1 MKLTL
6 LNNILIF
13 RIFYFIFVLIYSSS
27 SFAQSPHSF
36 KYQAVVRDANGAA
49 ISNSSVG
56 VMINIYMDSC
66 NGNNVY
72 RETFVV
78 TSNDYGLINLNVGE
92 GQVISPTPIGALNW
106 SSGSFFIETS
116 IDLTGSGSN
125 FQYMSCS
132 QLLSVPYALYAEN
145 AGSSTPGPQGVTGP
159 TGSGGST
166 GPTGPIGPPG
176 ATGLQGI
183 QGATGPQ
190 GLPGVT
196 GSVGLQGVTGPAG
209 ATGLQGP
216 TGPPGATGSSATN
229 HDWYGAST
237 TSPAANIN
245 DDIYTNGNVGIG
257 KNNPQTSLDVVGTAT
272 ITNQTDGAVLLDL
285 NSERNWQFKQLGT
298 GAASSL
304 ELASINGGGNKNF
317 VINTL
322 GNVGVGTQTPQKK
335 LDVSGNRAD
344 LLLKTTE
351 SSAMNGDVLSS
362 ILFYNDDMSSGATGK
377 RIGSGIRYRAQD
389 DYGRGQ
395 LEFTNSTTNPSSSWN
410 DTPNYSDNTVTRMV
424 IKYDGKIGMGTT
436 SPARNLEIENNGSYV
451 GLKIQ
456 NTDATSAWSILE
468 KDNNMFTIFQDG
480 ENYHRLTIDSSGN
493 VGIGTTTPAYKLH
506 VYGRIKTSGITES
519 SDERLKENINDLT
532 ASLEKVLQLRGVTY
546 NWKDK
551 NEYSSATQIGLIAQE
566 VKKIIPELVDQDQ
579 QGLYSVQYSHLVP
592 LLVEAIKELN
602 TLLGQTQQNV
612 LNLEDKV
619 AENKEEIQ
627 QLNQVL
633 LDIYGYLGIAPNE
646 NVKKDISKK

>member
-1 MKLTL
+1 MKKII
-6 LNNILIF
+6 IL
-13 RIFYFIFVLIYSSS
+13 FIVFLSCYNLIS
-27 SFAQSPHSF
+27 QSPHSF
-36 KYQAVVRDANGAA
+36 KYQAVVRDANGTA
-49 ISNSSVG
+49 ISSSSVG
-56 VMINIYMDSC
+56 VMINIYQDSC

-92 GQVISPTPIGALNW
+92 GQMISPTPLGALNW

-116 IDLTGSGSN
+116 IDLTGAGSN
-125 FQYMSCS
+125 HQVMTCN

-159 TGSGGST
+159 TGSEGST
-166 GPTGPIGPPG
+166 GPTGPTGPPG

-183 QGATGPQ
+183 QGATGVQ
-190 GLPGVT
+190 GIPGVT
-196 GSVGLQGVTGPAG
+196 GSMGLQGITGPAG
-209 ATGLQGP
+209 VTGVQGLQGP

-229 HDWYGAST
+229 HDWYDAGT
-237 TSPAANIN
+237 TSPPANIN

-436 SPARNLEIENNGSYV
+436 SPARNLEIENTGSYV

-480 ENYHRLTIDSSGN
+480 VNYHRLTIDSTGN

-532 ASLEKVLQLRGVTY
+532 ESLEKVLQLRGVTY

-551 NEYSSATQIGLIAQE
+551 NDYSSATQIGLIAQE
-566 VKKIIPELVDQDQ
+566 VKNIIPELVDQDQ
-579 QGLYSVQYSHLVP
+579 EGFYSVQYSHLVP

-602 TLLGQTQQNV
+602 SLLDQTQQNV
-612 LNLEDKV
+612 HKLEGKV
-619 AENKEEIQ
+619 ADNKDEIQ
-627 QLNQVL
+627 QLNHLL
-633 LDIYGYLGIAPNE
+633 LDIYGHLGIAPNV

>member
-1 MKLTL
+1 MKKIVITL
-6 LNNILIF
+6 KFLCVITILN
-13 RIFYFIFVLIYSSS
+13 
-27 SFAQSPHSF
+27 AQSPHSF
-36 KYQAVVRDANGAA
+36 KYQAVVRDANGTA
-49 ISNSSVG
+49 ISNSPVG
-56 VMINIYMDSC
+56 VMINIFQDSC

-72 RETFVV
+72 RETFLVN
-78 TSNDYGLINLNVGE
+78 SNDYGLINLNVGE
-92 GQVISPTPIGALNW
+92 GQMVSPTPLGALNW
-106 SSGSFFIETS
+106 SSGSFFIETA
-116 IDLTGSGSN
+116 IDLVGSGSN
-125 FQYMSCS
+125 YQYMSCS

-145 AGSSTPGPQGVTGP
+145 AGSSMPGPQGA
-159 TGSGGST
+159 T
-166 GPTGPIGPPG
+166 GPTGPPGVTGPIG
-176 ATGLQGI
+176 L
-183 QGATGPQ
+183 QGATGAAGTTGQQ
-190 GLPGVT
+190 GM
-196 GSVGLQGVTGPAG
+196 
-209 ATGLQGP
+209 QGP
-216 TGPPGATGSSATN
+216 TGPPGPTGPSAIN
-229 HDWYGAST
+229 HDWYESGT
-237 TSPAANIN
+237 TSSPTNIN
-245 DDIYTNGNVGIG
+245 DDIYSNGNVGIG
-257 KNNPQTSLDVVGTAT
+257 KNNPQTSLDLVGTAT

-285 NSERNWQFKQLGT
+285 NTERNWQFKQLGT

-468 KDNNMFTIFQDG
+468 KNNNMFTIFQDVEG
-480 ENYHRLTIDSSGN
+480 YHRLTIDSTGN

-551 NEYSSATQIGLIAQE
+551 TDYSSATQIGLIAQE
-566 VKKIIPELVDQDQ
+566 VKNIIPELVDQDQ
-579 QGLYSVQYSHLVP
+579 EGFYSVQYSHLVP

-602 TLLGQTQQNV
+602 SLLNQTQNNV
-612 LNLEDKV
+612 HNLEEKV
-619 AENKEEIQ
+619 ANNKDEIQ

-633 LDIYGYLGIAPNE
+633 LDIYGHLGIAPNV

>member
-1 MKLTL
+1 M
-6 LNNILIF
+6 
-13 RIFYFIFVLIYSSS
+13 
-27 SFAQSPHSF
+27 
-36 KYQAVVRDANGAA
+36 
-49 ISNSSVG
+49 
-56 VMINIYMDSC
+56 
-66 NGNNVY
+66 
-72 RETFVV
+72 
-78 TSNDYGLINLNVGE
+78 
-92 GQVISPTPIGALNW
+92 
-106 SSGSFFIETS
+106 
-116 IDLTGSGSN
+116 
-125 FQYMSCS
+125 
-132 QLLSVPYALYAEN
+132 
-145 AGSSTPGPQGVTGP
+145 
-159 TGSGGST
+159 
-166 GPTGPIGPPG
+166 
-176 ATGLQGI
+176 
-183 QGATGPQ
+183 
-190 GLPGVT
+190 
-196 GSVGLQGVTGPAG
+196 
-209 ATGLQGP
+209 
-216 TGPPGATGSSATN
+216 
-229 HDWYGAST
+229 
-237 TSPAANIN
+237 
-245 DDIYTNGNVGIG
+245 GIG
-257 KNNPQTSLDVVGTAT
+257 KNNPQTSLDLVGTAT

-285 NSERNWQFKQLGT
+285 NTERNWQFKQLGT

-436 SPARNLEIENNGSYV
+436 SPARNLEIENNGLYV

-468 KDNNMFTIFQDG
+468 KNNNMFTIFQDVEG
-480 ENYHRLTIDSSGN
+480 YHRLTIDSTGN

-551 NEYSSATQIGLIAQE
+551 TDYTSATQIGLIAQE
-566 VKKIIPELVDQDQ
+566 VKNIIPELVDQDQ
-579 QGLYSVQYSHLVP
+579 EGFYSVQYSHLVP

-602 TLLGQTQQNV
+602 SLLDQTQNNV
-612 LNLEDKV
+612 HNLEEKV
-619 AENKEEIQ
+619 ANNQDEIQ

-633 LDIYGYLGIAPNE
+633 LDIYGHLGIAPNK

>member
-1 MKLTL
+1 MRTF
-6 LNNILIF
+6 N
-13 RIFYFIFVLIYSSS
+13 FIFFLIYSSLS
-27 SFAQSPHSF
+27 IAQSPHSF
-36 KYQAVVRDANGAA
+36 KYQAIVRDANGAA

-56 VMINIYMDSC
+56 VMINIFQDSC

-92 GQVISPTPIGALNW
+92 GQMISPTPLGALNW
-106 SSGSFFIETS
+106 SSGSFFIETAV
-116 IDLTGSGSN
+116 DLTGAGSN

-145 AGSSTPGPQGVTGP
+145 AGSSTPGPQGITGP

-166 GPTGPIGPPG
+166 GPTGPTGPPG

-183 QGATGPQ
+183 QGVTGPQ
-190 GLPGVT
+190 GIPGVT
-196 GSVGLQGVTGPAG
+196 GAIGLQGVTGPAG
-209 ATGLQGP
+209 VTGVQGLQGP
-216 TGPPGATGSSATN
+216 TGPTGATGSSATN
-229 HDWYGAST
+229 HDWYDSGT
-237 TSPAANIN
+237 TSPPANIN

-344 LLLKTTE
+344 LLLKTTQ
-351 SSAMNGDVLSS
+351 SSATNGDVLSS
-362 ILFYNDDMSSGATGK
+362 ILFYNDDMSSGASGK

-395 LEFTNSTTNPSSSWN
+395 LEFTNSTTNPSSAWN
-410 DTPNYSDNTVTRMV
+410 DTPDYNDNTVTRMV

-436 SPARNLEIENNGSYV
+436 SPARNLEIENTGSYV

-456 NTDATSAWSILE
+456 NTDASSAWSILE

-480 ENYHRLTIDSSGN
+480 VNYHRLTIDSTGN

-532 ASLEKVLQLRGVTY
+532 ESLEKVLQLRGVTY

-551 NEYSSATQIGLIAQE
+551 KEFSSATQIGLIAQE
-566 VKKIIPELVDQDQ
+566 VRNIIPELVDQDQ
-579 QGLYSVQYSHLVP
+579 EGFYSVQYSHLVP

-602 TLLGQTQQNV
+602 ALIDQSNQNV
-612 LNLEDKV
+612 FKLEEKV
-619 AENKEEIQ
+619 ANNNRKIQ

-633 LDIYGYLGIAPNE
+633 LDIYGHLGIAPNV
-646 NVKKDISKK
+646 NVKKDISNK